1 MDKLVK
7 RVTVVEGAGDKRQAK
22 VVYESEKDEEEKGV
36 PALGSIERAV
46 RHLLKADLIRA
57 QEAYDRHV
65 ESATKGEGDWLFA
78 APANIIKAFRKAEGE
93 ARKAAQSLRD
103 EDEEKGH

>member
-7 RVTVVEGAGDKRQAK
+7 RVTVVERDGENRQAK
-22 VVYESEKDEEEKGV
+22 VLYESEKGEGEEDG
-36 PALGSIERAV
+36 PLLGAFERAV

-65 ESATKGEGDWLFA
+65 ESASTGGGGWLFD
-78 APANIIKAFRKAEGE
+78 APENLGKAFRAAGKE
-93 ARKAAQSLRD
+93 ARKAFPESD
-103 EDEEKGH
+103 ENEDEGD